1 MYLLGVSLILNKI
14 GMGGTFDHLHDGHKY
29 LLKTALSISHFIEIG
44 LTSQE
49 LLNNKKA
56 ASKLE
61 DYTTRE
67 TNLKNFISSFTDLS
81 RVSIVE
87 IKNWDDM
94 AKNSQDPSYE
104 GLILSQETYSNAVK
118 LNELREQ
125 KGLKPIILIVI
136 PLLKDKNNKKISS
149 TAIREKLE

>member
-1 MYLLGVSLILNKI
+1 MKI
-14 GMGGTFDHLHDGHKY
+14 
-29 LLKTALSISHFIEIG
+29 ALTISHFIEIG

-49 LLNNKKA
+49 LLKKKKGS
-56 ASKLE
+56 SKLE
-61 DYTTRE
+61 DYTIRE
-67 TNLKNFISSFTDLS
+67 TNLKNYISSITDLN

-87 IKNWDDM
+87 IRNWDDM
-94 AKNSQDPSYE
+94 AKYSQDPDYE

-118 LNELREQ
+118 LNELREEN
-125 KGLKPIILIVI
+125 GLNPLILIVI

>member
-1 MYLLGVSLILNKI
+1 
-14 GMGGTFDHLHDGHKY
+14 MGGTFDHLHDGHKY
-29 LLKTALSISHFIEIG
+29 LLKIALNISQYIEIG

-49 LLNNKKA
+49 LLKKKKGS
-56 ASKLE
+56 SKLE
-61 DYTTRE
+61 DYTIRE
-67 TNLKNFISSFTDLS
+67 TNLKNYISSITDLN

-87 IKNWDDM
+87 IRNWDDM
-94 AKNSQDPSYE
+94 AKYSQDPDYE

-118 LNELREQ
+118 LNELREEN
-125 KGLKPIILIVI
+125 GLNPLILIVI

>member
-1 MYLLGVSLILNKI
+1 
-14 GMGGTFDHLHDGHKY
+14 MGGTFDHLHDGHKY
-29 LLKTALSISHFIEIG
+29 LLRTALKISQFIEIG
-44 LTSQE
+44 LTSQQ
-49 LLNNKKA
+49 LLKNKKA

-61 DYTTRE
+61 DYNTRE
-67 TNLKNFISSFTDLS
+67 TNLKNFISSITNLN
-81 RVSIVE
+81 RVNIVE

-94 AKNSQDPSYE
+94 AKYSQDPDYE

-118 LNELREQ
+118 LNELREE
-125 KGLKPIILIVI
+125 KGLNPIVLIVV